1 MATYALPSDVAIRLG
16 LGATGFDED
25 DEAQCQA
32 LLEDVGGIM
41 RSRLPALDTWISS
54 SLVDSAALKGITCWL
69 AMECITVVTT
79 GVGKSGET
87 HPEHA
92 VTIRS
97 AAGLDLTDAQIDQL
111 TPPSAK
117 PAGRPFS
124 IRPAGD
130 C

>member
-16 LGATGFDED
+16 LGANGFDED
-25 DEAQCQA
+25 EELQAQA
-32 LLEDVGGIM
+32 LLDDVGAIM
-41 RSRLPALDTWISS
+41 RSRLPSLDTWITDT
-54 SLVDSAALKGITCWL
+54 LVDPATAKAVCCWL
-69 AMECITVVTT
+69 AMECITVATT

-117 PAGRPFS
+117 VGGKPFS

-130 C
+130 Y